1 MRKARSSIWALVLF
15 CAATAAWPQTYPAK
29 PIRIVVG
36 FPPGGG
42 NDNDIIARL
51 VGAKMQEEWGQPVVI
66 DNKPGA
72 NSIIAAEFVAK
83 SAPDGYTLLVN
94 ATGGMSVNPV
104 LYTKLPYDSLKDFV
118 AISMVGSFPL
128 VLVVHPSV
136 PANSVQEL
144 VAYAKANPG
153 KLNYSSGS
161 TAFQVASEM
170 FKQMTGADL
179 RHIPYKGSAAS
190 ITAVMAGD
198 VQMTIVDTPPL
209 VPQIRAGRVKAL
221 AVTSAKRASA
231 MSELPTIAESGVPGY
246 EMLLWI
252 GVFAPAGTPREV
264 TGKLNAE
271 VVRIV
276 RLSDIREKLEAMGVE
291 PLGNTQEQMAEWIRR
306 EIARYGPV
314 VKAANI
320 KAE

>member
-1 MRKARSSIWALVLF
+1 MRTDKLLALIAL
-15 CAATAAWPQTYPAK
+15 CAAAAGALAQGYPAN

-42 NDNDIIARL
+42 NDIIARL
-51 VGAKMQEEWGQPVVI
+51 VGAKMQEAWGQPVVI

-104 LYTKLPYDSLKDFV
+104 LYAKLPYDSLRDFV
-118 AISMVGSFPL
+118 PISMVGSFPL

-170 FKQMTGADL
+170 FKQMTGTEV

-190 ITAVMAGD
+190 ITAVIAGD

-209 VPQIRAGRVKAL
+209 MPQISAGRVKAL
-221 AVTSAKRASA
+221 AVTSAKRSASMPEVPA
-231 MSELPTIAESGVPGY
+231 LAETVPGY
-246 EMLLWI
+246 EMVLWI

-264 TGKLNAE
+264 ADKLNAE

-276 RLSDIREKLEAMGVE
+276 KLPEVRETLDAMGVE
-291 PLGNTQEQMAEWIRR
+291 PLGNTSAQMAEWIRR
-306 EIARYGPV
+306 EIAKYGPV

>member
-1 MRKARSSIWALVLF
+1 MRTKKRLAIIAL
-15 CAATAAWPQTYPAK
+15 CAAATGAFAQGYPSK
-29 PIRIVVG
+29 SIRIVVG

-42 NDNDIIARL
+42 NDIIART
-51 VGAKMQEEWGQPVVI
+51 VGSRMQEAWGEPVLI

-83 SAPDGYTLLVN
+83 SAPEGYTLLVN

-104 LYTKLPYDSLKDFV
+104 LYAKLPYDSLRDFV
-118 AISMVGSFPL
+118 PISMVGSFPL

-170 FKQMTGADL
+170 FKQMTGTEV

-190 ITAVMAGD
+190 ITAVIAGY

-209 VPQIRAGRVKAL
+209 VPQIKAGRGKPL
-221 AVTSAKRASA
+221 GVTSAKRSASMPEVPA
-231 MSELPTIAESGVPGY
+231 LAETGPGY
-246 EMLLWI
+246 EKILWI
-252 GVFAPAGTPREV
+252 GVFAPAGPP
-264 TGKLNAE
+264 GAGASKAHPAG
-271 VVRIV
+271 VRDV
-276 RLSDIREKLEAMGVE
+276 RVPG
-291 PLGNTQEQMAEWIRR
+291 
-306 EIARYGPV
+306 GP
-314 VKAANI
+314 
-320 KAE
+320 E

>member
-1 MRKARSSIWALVLF
+1 MRKAGATAWAFVLF
-15 CAATAAWPQTYPAK
+15 CAATAAWAQIYPAK

-42 NDNDIIARL
+42 NDIIARL
-51 VGAKMQEEWGQPVVI
+51 VGAKMQETWGQPVVI

-104 LYTKLPYDSLKDFV
+104 LYAKLPYDSLKDFV
-118 AISMVGSFPL
+118 PISMVGSFPL

-144 VAYAKANPG
+144 VAHAKANPG

-170 FKQMTGADL
+170 FKQMTGTDIK
-179 RHIPYKGSAAS
+179 HIPYKGSAAS

-221 AVTSAKRASA
+221 AVTSLKRSTSMPEVPA
-231 MSELPTIAESGVPGY
+231 MGETVAGY
-246 EMLLWI
+246 EMVLWI
-252 GVFAPAGTPREV
+252 GVFAPAGTPRGLAE
-264 TGKLNAE
+264 KLNTE

-276 RLSDIREKLEAMGVE
+276 KLPDIREKLDGMGVE
-291 PLGNTQEQMAEWIRR
+291 PLGNTSEQMAEWIRR
-306 EIARYGPV
+306 EIAKFGPV
-314 VKAANI
+314 VKAGDI
-320 KAE
+320 KAD

>member
-1 MRKARSSIWALVLF
+1 MRTDKLLALIAL
-15 CAATAAWPQTYPAK
+15 CAAAAGALAQGYPAN

-42 NDNDIIARL
+42 NDIIARL
-51 VGAKMQEEWGQPVVI
+51 VGAKMQEAWGQPVVI

-104 LYTKLPYDSLKDFV
+104 LYAKLPYDSLRDFV
-118 AISMVGSFPL
+118 PISMVGSFPL

-170 FKQMTGADL
+170 FKQMTGTEV

-190 ITAVMAGD
+190 ITAVIAGD

-209 VPQIRAGRVKAL
+209 MPQISAGRVKAL
-221 AVTSAKRASA
+221 AVTSAKRSASMPEVPA
-231 MSELPTIAESGVPGY
+231 LAETVPGY
-246 EMLLWI
+246 EMVLWI

-264 TGKLNAE
+264 ADKLNAE

-276 RLSDIREKLEAMGVE
+276 KLPEVRETLDAMGVE
-291 PLGNTQEQMAEWIRR
+291 PLGNTSAQMVEWIRR
-306 EIARYGPV
+306 EIAKYGPV

>member
-1 MRKARSSIWALVLF
+1 MRTKKLLAIVAL
-15 CAATAAWPQTYPAK
+15 CAAATGAFAQGYPSK

-42 NDNDIIARL
+42 NDIIARM
-51 VGAKMQEEWGQPVVI
+51 VGAKMQEAWGQPVVI

-104 LYTKLPYDSLKDFV
+104 LYAKLPYDSLRDFV

-144 VAYAKANPG
+144 VAYARANPG

-170 FKQMTGADL
+170 FKQMTGTDV

-190 ITAVMAGD
+190 ITAVIAGD

-209 VPQIRAGRVKAL
+209 VPQIKAGRVKAL
-221 AVTSAKRASA
+221 GVTSAKRSASMPEVPA
-231 MSELPTIAESGVPGY
+231 LAETVPGY
-246 EMLLWI
+246 EMVLWI
-252 GVFAPAGTPREV
+252 GVFAPAGTPGEV
-264 TGKLNAE
+264 ASKLNAE

-276 RLSDIREKLEAMGVE
+276 KLPEVRATLEAMGVE
-291 PLGNTQEQMAEWIRR
+291 PLGNTSAQMAEWIRR
-306 EIARYGPV
+306 ETAKYGPV

>member
-1 MRKARSSIWALVLF
+1 MRTDRLVAIIAL
-15 CAATAAWPQTYPAK
+15 CAAAAGALAQGYPAK

-42 NDNDIIARL
+42 NDIIARL
-51 VGAKMQEEWGQPVVI
+51 VGAKMQENWGQPVVI
-66 DNKPGA
+66 DNRPGA

-118 AISMVGSFPL
+118 SISMVGSFPL

-136 PANSVQEL
+136 PANSLQEL

-170 FKQMTGADL
+170 FKQMTGTDL

-209 VPQIRAGRVKAL
+209 VPQIRAGKVKAL
-221 AVTSAKRASA
+221 AVTSARRSGSMPDIPA
-231 MSELPTIAESGVPGY
+231 MAETAPGY
-246 EMLLWI
+246 EMVLWI
-252 GVFAPAGTPREV
+252 GVFAPAGTPRDIA
-264 TGKLNAE
+264 GKLNAE

-276 RLSDIREKLEAMGVE
+276 RLSDIREKLDAMGVE

-306 EIARYGPV
+306 EIARYAPV
-314 VKAANI
+314 VKAGNI

>member
-1 MRKARSSIWALVLF
+1 LRTDRLLAIIAL
-15 CAATAAWPQTYPAK
+15 CAAAGAFAQGYPAK

-42 NDNDIIARL
+42 NDIIARL
-51 VGAKMQEEWGQPVVI
+51 VGAKVQENWGQPVVI

-104 LYTKLPYDSLKDFV
+104 LYAKLPYDSLKDFV
-118 AISMVGSFPL
+118 PISMVGSFPL
-128 VLVVHPSV
+128 VLVAHPSV
-136 PANSVQEL
+136 PANSVREL

-170 FKQMTGADL
+170 FKQMTGTDIK
-179 RHIPYKGSAAS
+179 HIPYKGSAAS
-190 ITAVMAGD
+190 ITAVIAGD

-209 VPQIRAGRVKAL
+209 VPQIRAGKVKAL

-246 EMLLWI
+246 EMVLWI
-252 GVFAPAGTPREV
+252 GVFAPAGTPRDVAE
-264 TGKLNAE
+264 KLNAE
-271 VVRIV
+271 VVRV
-276 RLSDIREKLEAMGVE
+276 VKLPDIREKLEAMGVE
-291 PLGNTQEQMAEWIRR
+291 PLGNTSEQMAEWIRR
-306 EIARYGPV
+306 EIAKYGPV

-320 KAE
+320 KAD

>member
-1 MRKARSSIWALVLF
+1 MRTDKLLALIAL
-15 CAATAAWPQTYPAK
+15 CAAAAGALAQGYPAK

-42 NDNDIIARL
+42 NDIIARL
-51 VGAKMQEEWGQPVVI
+51 VGAQMQEAWGQPVVI

-104 LYTKLPYDSLKDFV
+104 LYAKLPYDSLRDFV
-118 AISMVGSFPL
+118 PISMVGSFPL

-144 VAYAKANPG
+144 VAYARANPG

-170 FKQMTGADL
+170 FKQMTGTDV
-179 RHIPYKGSAAS
+179 HHVPYKGSAAS
-190 ITAVMAGD
+190 ITAVIAGD

-209 VPQIRAGRVKAL
+209 VPQIKAGRVKAL
-221 AVTSAKRASA
+221 GVTSAKRSASMPEVPA
-231 MSELPTIAESGVPGY
+231 LAETVPGY
-246 EMLLWI
+246 EMVLWI
-252 GVFAPAGTPREV
+252 GVFAPAGTPGEV
-264 TGKLNAE
+264 ASKLNAE

-276 RLSDIREKLEAMGVE
+276 KLPEIRETLDAMGVE
-291 PLGNTQEQMAEWIRR
+291 PLGNTSAQMAEWIRR
-306 EIARYGPV
+306 EIAKYGPV

>member
-1 MRKARSSIWALVLF
+1 MRTDKLLALIAL
-15 CAATAAWPQTYPAK
+15 CAAAAGALAQGYPAN

-42 NDNDIIARL
+42 NDIIARM
-51 VGAKMQEEWGQPVVI
+51 VGAKMQEAWGQPVVI

-104 LYTKLPYDSLKDFV
+104 LYAKLPYDSLRDFV
-118 AISMVGSFPL
+118 PISMVGSFPL

-144 VAYAKANPG
+144 VAYARANPG

-170 FKQMTGADL
+170 FKQMTGTEV

-190 ITAVMAGD
+190 ITAVIAGD

-209 VPQIRAGRVKAL
+209 MPQISAGRVKAL
-221 AVTSAKRASA
+221 AVTSAKRSASMPEVPA
-231 MSELPTIAESGVPGY
+231 LAETVPGY
-246 EMLLWI
+246 EMVLWI

-264 TGKLNAE
+264 ADKLNAE

-276 RLSDIREKLEAMGVE
+276 KLPEVRETLDAMGVE
-291 PLGNTQEQMAEWIRR
+291 PLGNTSAQMVEWIRR
-306 EIARYGPV
+306 EIAKYGPV

>member
-1 MRKARSSIWALVLF
+1 MRTAKLLMFIVL
-15 CAATAAWPQTYPAK
+15 CAAAAGAWAQAYPSK
-29 PIRIVVG
+29 PIHIVVG

-42 NDNDIIARL
+42 NDIIARL
-51 VGAKMQEEWGQPVVI
+51 IGAKMQDSWGQSVVI

-104 LYTKLPYDSLKDFV
+104 IYSKLPYDSLRDFV
-118 AISMVGSFPL
+118 PISMVGSFPL
-128 VLVVHPSV
+128 VLVVNPSV

-144 VAYAKANPG
+144 VAYLKANPG

-170 FKQMTGADL
+170 FKQMTGTDIK
-179 RHIPYKGSAAS
+179 HIPYKGSVQS
-190 ITAVMAGD
+190 ISAVMAGD
-198 VQMTIVDTPPL
+198 VQMTIVDSPPL
-209 VPQIRAGRVKAL
+209 VPQLKSGRVKAL
-221 AVTSAKRASA
+221 AVTSAKRSGA
-231 MSELPTIAESGVPGY
+231 MPELPTIAESVAPGY
-246 EMLLWI
+246 EMALWI
-252 GVFAPAGTPREV
+252 GVFAPAGTPQDV
-264 TGKLNAE
+264 AAKLNAE

-276 RLSDIREKLEAMGVE
+276 NLPDIREKLAGMGVE
-291 PLGNTQEQMAEWIRR
+291 PLGNTPEQMAEWIRR

-314 VKAANI
+314 VKAAGI
-320 KAE
+320 RAE

>member
-1 MRKARSSIWALVLF
+1 MRAARFLALAAL
-15 CAATAAWPQTYPAK
+15 CSATAGVFAQAYPSK

-42 NDNDIIARL
+42 NDIIARML
-51 VGAKMQEEWGQPVVI
+51 GAKMQETWGQPVVI

-72 NSIIAAEFVAK
+72 ASIIAAEHVMK
-83 SAPDGYTLLVN
+83 SAPDGYTLFVN
-94 ATGGMSVNPV
+94 ATGGMSINPV

-118 AISMVGSFPL
+118 PISMVGVFPL
-128 VLVVHPSV
+128 VLVVHPLVPVSSV
-136 PANSVQEL
+136 REL
-144 VAYAKANPG
+144 IAYAKANPG
-153 KLNYSSGS
+153 KLNYSAGS
-161 TAFQVASEM
+161 TAFQVATEM
-170 FKQMTGADL
+170 FKQMTGTDV
-179 RHIPYKGSAAS
+179 RHIPYKGSAAA
-190 ITAVMAGD
+190 ITAVIAGD

-209 VPQIRAGRVKAL
+209 VAQIKAGKVKAL
-221 AVTSAKRASA
+221 AVTSAQRAAS
-231 MSELPTIAESGVPGY
+231 MSELPTLAESGVPGY
-246 EMLLWI
+246 EMVLWI

-264 TGKLNAE
+264 VSKLNAE

-276 RLSDIREKLEAMGVE
+276 RLPDIREKLDGMGVD
-291 PLGNTQEQMAEWIRR
+291 PLGNTSEQTAEWIRR

>member
-1 MRKARSSIWALVLF
+1 VKTRLLAIVAL
-15 CAATAAWPQTYPAK
+15 CAASAGAFAQAYPSK

-42 NDNDIIARL
+42 NDIIARL
-51 VGAKMQEEWGQPVVI
+51 VGAKVQENWGQPVVI

-104 LYTKLPYDSLKDFV
+104 LYAKLPYDSLKDFV
-118 AISMVGSFPL
+118 PISMVGSFPL

-170 FKQMTGADL
+170 FKQMTGTDIK
-179 RHIPYKGSAAS
+179 HIPYKGSAAS
-190 ITAVMAGD
+190 ITAVIAGD

-209 VPQIRAGRVKAL
+209 VPQIRAGKVKAL
-221 AVTSAKRASA
+221 AVTSARRASA

-246 EMLLWI
+246 EMVLWI
-252 GVFAPAGTPREV
+252 GVFAPAGTPREIAE
-264 TGKLNAE
+264 KLNAE
-271 VVRIV
+271 VVRVV
-276 RLSDIREKLEAMGVE
+276 RLPDIREKLDAMGVE
-291 PLGNTQEQMAEWIRR
+291 PVGNTSEQMAEWIRR
-306 EIARYGPV
+306 EITKYGPV

-320 KAE
+320 KAD

>member
-1 MRKARSSIWALVLF
+1 LLAVIAL
-15 CAATAAWPQTYPAK
+15 CAAAGGAWAQAYPSK

-42 NDNDIIARL
+42 NDIIARL
-51 VGAKMQEEWGQPVVI
+51 LGAKMQETWGQSVVI
-66 DNKPGA
+66 DNRPGA
-72 NSIIAAEFVAK
+72 ASIIAAEHVAK

-104 LYTKLPYDSLKDFV
+104 LYAKLPYDSLKDFV
-118 AISMVGSFPL
+118 PISMVGSFPL
-128 VLVVHPSV
+128 VLIVNPSV
-136 PANSVQEL
+136 PANSVPEL

-161 TAFQVASEM
+161 TAFQVATEM
-170 FKQMTGADL
+170 FKQMTGTDV

-190 ITAVMAGD
+190 ITAVIAGD
-198 VQMTIVDTPPL
+198 VHMTIVDTPPL
-209 VPQIRAGRVKAL
+209 VPQIKAGKVRALG
-221 AVTSAKRASA
+221 VTSAKRSGA
-231 MSELPTIAESGVPGY
+231 MPEVPTVAESVPGY
-246 EMLLWI
+246 EMVLWI
-252 GVFAPAGTPREV
+252 GMFAPAGTPREIAAR
-264 TGKLNAE
+264 LNAE

-276 RLSDIREKLEAMGVE
+276 KLPDIREKLHAMDVD
-291 PLGNTQEQMAEWIRR
+291 PLGNTPEQVSEWIRR
-306 EIARYGPV
+306 EIAKYGPV

>member
-1 MRKARSSIWALVLF
+1 VIFAYAIL
-15 CAATAAWPQTYPAK
+15 CAAAGASAQTYPSK

-42 NDNDIIARL
+42 NDIIARM
-51 VGAKMQEEWGQPVVI
+51 VGAKMQESWGQPVVI
-66 DNKPGA
+66 ENKPGA

-83 SAPDGYTLLVN
+83 SAADGYTLLVN

-104 LYTKLPYDSLKDFV
+104 LYAKLPYDPLKDFV
-118 AISMVGSFPL
+118 PISMVGSFPL
-128 VLVVHPSV
+128 VLVVNPAV
-136 PANSVQEL
+136 PVNSVSEL

-153 KLNYSSGS
+153 KLNYSAGS
-161 TAFQVASEM
+161 TAFQVATEM
-170 FKQMTGADL
+170 FKQMTGVDV

-190 ITAVMAGD
+190 ITALIAGD

-209 VPQIRAGRVKAL
+209 VPQLKGGKVRAI
-221 AVTSAKRASA
+221 AVTSAKRSA
-231 MSELPTIAESGVPGY
+231 AMPDLPAIAESVPGY
-246 EMLLWI
+246 EMVLWI
-252 GVFAPAGTPREV
+252 GVFAPAGTAREV
-264 TGKLNAE
+264 AEKLNAE

-276 RLSDIREKLEAMGVE
+276 GLPDIREKLAGLGVE
-291 PLGNTQEQMAEWIRR
+291 PLGNTSEQVADWIRR

>member
-1 MRKARSSIWALVLF
+1 MRALKLVMFLALCSAAAGVL
-15 CAATAAWPQTYPAK
+15 AQPYPSK
-29 PIRIVVG
+29 PIHIVVG

-42 NDNDIIARL
+42 NDIIARL
-51 VGAKMQEEWGQPVVI
+51 IGAKMQDAWGQPVVI

-104 LYTKLPYDSLKDFV
+104 VYAKLPYDSLKDFV
-118 AISMVGSFPL
+118 PISMVGSFPL
-128 VLVVHPSV
+128 VLAVNPSV
-136 PANSVQEL
+136 PVHSVQEL

-161 TAFQVASEM
+161 TAFQVATEM
-170 FKQMTGADL
+170 FKQMTGTDIK
-179 RHIPYKGSAAS
+179 HIPYKGSAAS

-209 VPQIRAGRVKAL
+209 VPQLKGGKVRAL
-221 AVTSAKRASA
+221 AVTSVKRSAAMPEVSA
-231 MSELPTIAESGVPGY
+231 MSETVPGY
-246 EMLLWI
+246 EMVLWI
-252 GVFAPAGTPREV
+252 GVFAPAGTPAEIAS
-264 TGKLNAE
+264 KLNAE

-276 RLSDIREKLEAMGVE
+276 KLSDIREKLAGMGVE
-291 PLGNTQEQMAEWIRR
+291 PLGNTSEQMSEWIRG
-306 EIARYGPV
+306 EIAKFGPV

-320 KAE
+320 KVE